1 MCGPSAYSRLHTASN
16 RLYNKPMKVSLLLI
30 ASAIAFPFPM
40 NGKSKT
46 IVYPSAPKDNT
57 VDVYFGKK
65 VADPYRPLENDT
77 SAATAAWVEAENAV
91 TRGYLDALPMRSK
104 IRERLTELNNYAK
117 YSLPVKLNDGKYY
130 HYENDGLQNQSVLY
144 RSETP
149 GEKGEVFIDP
159 NKLSDDGTVALTG
172 VFMSHDGKYTA
183 YTISRSGS
191 DWTEIYVLDTRSGRL
206 LDDHINWAKFTDAS
220 WHGDGFYYSAY
231 PTPEEG
237 KELSAANKG
246 HNIYY
251 HRIGTPQSEDILVF
265 SDPAA
270 PLHFHQAWVDEGENV
285 LAVAVGG
292 QGNGNAF
299 ITKSLTTPDAPWV
312 TVTTS
317 QDKYIVPVTV
327 VDGRLLLLTNDS
339 APNYR
344 LVSAPVANP
353 VKESWTEVL
362 PETENVL
369 AGVNPAGPNLIAT
382 YDKDASN
389 HAFVFDCK
397 GKLIREIKLP
407 TYGTVWFSA
416 SPRNCEVFY
425 GFSSFVY
432 PSALYSYDMTNGE
445 STPLRTTSVAGLNPD
460 DYVTEQVFYTSKDG
474 TRVPMF
480 LTYRKDL
487 KRDGKNPVYLYGY
500 GGFNITLNPG
510 FSPNRILWLEN
521 GGIYAQANLRGGAE
535 YGEPWHIAGT
545 LMQKQNVFDDFIA
558 AAEYMVDRK
567 WTRPELITIEGGSN
581 GGLLVGACAN
591 QRPDLFAVAIP
602 RVGVMDMMRYHLFTI
617 GWNWAHDYGTS
628 ADSPEMAEYLLGY
641 SPLHNIKNDGTP
653 YPAIMVTTADHDD
666 RVVPAHSFK
675 YAATLQAADT
685 GDRPKLIRIDSKAGH
700 GGGKPVSKVI
710 DEYTDIYSFI
720 FYNLGITPDVGK

>member
-91 TRGYLDALPMRSK
+91 TRGYLDALPIRSK

-317 QDKYIVPVTV
+317 QDKVIVPVTV

-369 AGVNPAGPNLIAT
+369 AGVNPAGSNLIAT

-416 SPRNCEVFY
+416 SPRNSEVFY

-480 LTYRKDL
+480 LTYRKGL
-487 KRDGKNPVYLYGY
+487 KKDGTNPVYLYGY
-500 GGFNITLNPG
+500 GGFNISLTPS
-510 FSPNRILWLEN
+510 FSANRLVWLDN
-521 GGIYAQANLRGGAE
+521 GGIYAQTNLRGGSE
-535 YGEPWHIAGT
+535 YGEAWHEAGT
-545 LMQKQNVFDDFIA
+545 KMQKLNVFNDFIA
-558 AAEYMVDRK
+558 AAEYMIREGWSSPQRMV
-567 WTRPELITIEGGSN
+567 IEGGSN
-581 GGLLVGACAN
+581 GGLLVGAVAN
-591 QRPDLFAVAIP
+591 MRPDLFKVAIP
-602 RVGVMDMMRYHLFTI
+602 RVGVMDMMRYHKFTI
-617 GWNWAHDYGTS
+617 GWNWASDYGTS
-628 ADSPEMAEYLLGY
+628 ADSPEMARYLLGY
-641 SPLHNIKNDGTP
+641 SPIHNIKNDGTV
-653 YPAIMVTTADHDD
+653 YPAILVTTADHDD

-675 YAATLQAADT
+675 YAATLQASDT
-685 GDRPKLIRIDSKAGH
+685 GNAPKLIRIDSKAGH
-700 GGGKPVSKVI
+700 GAGKPIAKVI
-710 DEYTDIYSFI
+710 DEYADLYSFI
-720 FYNLGITPDVGK
+720 FYNLGITPKAQ

>member
-91 TRGYLDALPMRSK
+91 TRSYLDALPIRSK

-117 YSLPVKLNDGKYY
+117 YSRPVKLNDGKYY

-317 QDKYIVPVTV
+317 QDKVIVPVTV

-416 SPRNCEVFY
+416 SPRNSEVFY

-675 YAATLQAADT
+675 YAATLQASDT
-685 GDRPKLIRIDSKAGH
+685 GNAPKLIRIDSKAGH
-700 GGGKPVSKVI
+700 GGGKPVGKVI
-710 DEYTDIYSFI
+710 DEYADIYSFI
-720 FYNLGITPDVGK
+720 FANIPFKPKCLK

>member
-91 TRGYLDALPMRSK
+91 TRGYLDALPIRSK

-317 QDKYIVPVTV
+317 QDTVIVPVTV

-369 AGVNPAGPNLIAT
+369 AGVNPAGSNLIAT

-416 SPRNCEVFY
+416 SPRNSEVFY

-675 YAATLQAADT
+675 YAATLQASDT
-685 GDRPKLIRIDSKAGH
+685 GNAPKLIRIDSKAGH
-700 GGGKPVSKVI
+700 GGGKPVGKVI
-710 DEYTDIYSFI
+710 DEYADIYSFI
-720 FYNLGITPDVGK
+720 FANIPFKPKCLK

>member
-1 MCGPSAYSRLHTASN
+1 
-16 RLYNKPMKVSLLLI
+16 
-30 ASAIAFPFPM
+30 M

-46 IVYPSAPKDNT
+46 IVYPSAPKDYT

-91 TRGYLDALPMRSK
+91 TRGYLDALPIRSK

-317 QDKYIVPVTV
+317 QDKVIVPVTV

-416 SPRNCEVFY
+416 SPRNSEVFY

-675 YAATLQAADT
+675 YAATLQASDT
-685 GDRPKLIRIDSKAGH
+685 GNAPKLIRIDSKAGH
-700 GGGKPVSKVI
+700 GGGKPVGKVI
-710 DEYTDIYSFI
+710 DEYADIYSFI
-720 FYNLGITPDVGK
+720 FANIPFKPKCLK